1 MSISFVDDISSLQV
15 EVTKPFDINLVHIEL
30 HAGIII
36 LVPRNELMHFT
47 EISSNLYLKF
57 SYDYAK
63 LFIFEY
69 DLSV

>member
-36 LVPRNELMHFT
+36 LV
-47 EISSNLYLKF
+47 SSMFRTIFKP
-57 SYDYAK
+57 
-63 LFIFEY
+63 LFQVF
-69 DLSV
+69 LGLC

>member
-15 EVTKPFDINLVHIEL
+15 EVTKPFDMNLLHIEL
-30 HAGIII
+30 HTGIII
-36 LVPRNELMHFT
+36 LVSSMFRTT